1 MQAAAEKLGQFQT
14 EQGTQKLQQDVIRQ
28 LEMVLTSLKK
38 DTDEEEAEK
47 QGGGGG
53 AGHGGGPQ
61 EQEQGTE
68 RSLAEIRLLKLL
80 QMDLNQRILS
90 IQSEIQNVTNQ
101 NGDVEPLIE
110 QLQQLGPEQAKLA
123 LWTLGLLRDSNQNNE
138 KRDKNQAEPK
148 RMEL

>member
-1 MQAAAEKLGQFQT
+1 
-14 EQGTQKLQQDVIRQ
+14 
-28 LEMVLTSLKK
+28 MVLTSLKK

-53 AGHGGGPQ
+53 AGQGGDP
-61 EQEQGTE
+61 QEQGTE

-90 IQSEIQNVTNQ
+90 IQNEIQKVTDQ
-101 NGDVEPLIE
+101 RGDVEPLIE
-110 QLQQLGPEQAKLA
+110 QLQQFGPEQAKLA
-123 LWTLGLLRDSNQNNE
+123 LWTLGLLRESNQNIEN
-138 KRDKNQAEPK
+138 RDDNNAEPK